1 MAALHQAI
9 DSGYEQIFGQ
19 IKKLSAEGA
28 AQKADVARMDEK
40 MREAKEASALPVTTS
55 VILSIVVFIA
65 SIILT
70 GITARQVSRPLKELA
85 EDVRAVAAGDLSL
98 EIVSFRK
105 DEVGLL
111 VKAFST
117 MIAEMNE
124 VMHEAQYV
132 VEKVQRSASMLSS
145 SSRDVMTQMDD
156 QATSVHQASAAVDNM
171 RRQSEDIRDNATN
184 AAGAS
189 DAASEH
195 SNGGQRVVQQTIAE
209 MQEVARSVSSSA
221 EIINRLGEAS
231 RRIGDIVSTISEI
244 ADQTNL
250 LALNA
255 AIEAARAGDHGRGF
269 AVVADEVRKLAEK
282 VSKSASEIVE
292 LITTLQKE
300 AKLAVSS
307 MQQGAQVVG
316 RGVQFANSAG
326 SSLGNIL
333 QAVKRVD
340 GLMDQTQAATIE
352 QVDAAQDV
360 SKTLARLKDLS
371 LLTSNAAHDT
381 SKEATEMEATI
392 TSLAQ
397 LLSHFRLG
405 ERTGSTRF
413 NSLIRR
419 AEQLRGETTRLN
431 VALSNAEGKGKPNG

>member
-1 MAALHQAI
+1 
-9 DSGYEQIFGQ
+9 
-19 IKKLSAEGA
+19 
-28 AQKADVARMDEK
+28 
-40 MREAKEASALPVTTS
+40 
-55 VILSIVVFIA
+55 
-65 SIILT
+65 
-70 GITARQVSRPLKELA
+70 
-85 EDVRAVAAGDLSL
+85 
-98 EIVSFRK
+98 
-105 DEVGLL
+105 
-111 VKAFST
+111 
-117 MIAEMNE
+117 
-124 VMHEAQYV
+124 
-132 VEKVQRSASMLSS
+132 
-145 SSRDVMTQMDD
+145 
-156 QATSVHQASAAVDNM
+156 
-171 RRQSEDIRDNATN
+171 
-184 AAGAS
+184 
-189 DAASEH
+189 
-195 SNGGQRVVQQTIAE
+195 
-209 MQEVARSVSSSA
+209 
-221 EIINRLGEAS
+221 
-231 RRIGDIVSTISEI
+231 
-244 ADQTNL
+244 
-250 LALNA
+250 
-255 AIEAARAGDHGRGF
+255 
-269 AVVADEVRKLAEK
+269 
-282 VSKSASEIVE
+282 
-292 LITTLQKE
+292 
-300 AKLAVSS
+300 